1 MPSNQLMISTH
12 MDGHVSNA
20 AEFALHLIPLPAL
33 TDNYIWLLHDDGGD
47 ALVVDPGDANVVE
60 QALAARQLQL
70 RAILLTHH
78 HNDHI
83 GGVASLRARRDI
95 PVYAPVDE
103 RIPEATERVRD
114 GDLVGVES
122 HLVDWTCSVC
132 RRGDPHLCRNLRVIG
147 AHVDGG
153 FAEYVV
159 IPQENAIESN
169 GLDPAVVA
177 LQEPMGNAVHAAFAE
192 PIEGKSVLVTG
203 CGPIGLC
210 AVGIARA
217 AGASVVIATD
227 TEAYRLELAST
238 MGAHHALDA
247 ADPETPAR
255 IRAATNGEGV
265 EVVLEM
271 SGAAPA
277 LEQALGVIDRGGR
290 ISLLGIFSE
299 PVRVDLSERVIQQG
313 ILLHGI
319 YGRRM
324 YDTWERTQA
333 LLRGGLDMSPVI
345 THRLD
350 LADWERG
357 FDLIASRHA
366 GKVVLLP

>member
-1 MPSNQLMISTH
+1 MLY
-12 MDGHVSNA
+12 GHVENYEERVDHWMRLRDLQDETGGFLA
-20 AEFALHLIPLPAL
+20 FVPLPFHPENTVFQRRGWRFSTGYDDLKMVAASICG
-33 TDNYIWLLHDDGGD
+33 TDYHLYQWDTWASEILKPPIVLGHELAGVIAATG
-47 ALVVDPGDANVVE
+47 PGV
-60 QALAARQLQL
+60 
-70 RAILLTHH
+70 T
-78 HNDHI
+78 
-83 GGVASLRARRDI
+83 
-95 PVYAPVDE
+95 
-103 RIPEATERVRD
+103 RVKE

-122 HLVDWTCSVC
+122 HIVDWTCAQC
-132 RRGDPHLCRNLRVIG
+132 RAGDMHLCRNLRVIG

-177 LQEPMGNAVHAAFAE
+177 LQEPMGNAVHAAFVE

-227 TEAYRLELAST
+227 TEPYRLELART
-238 MGAHHALDA
+238 MGADDALDA
-247 ADPETPAR
+247 RDPMTAAT
-255 IRAATNGEGV
+255 IREATNGEGV

-271 SGAAPA
+271 SGAPPA
-277 LEQALGVIDRGGR
+277 LDMALDVIDRGGR
-290 ISLLGIFSE
+290 VSLLGIFSE

-313 ILLHGI
+313 VRLHGI
-319 YGRRM
+319 YGRRI

-333 LLRGGLDMSPVI
+333 LLRSGALDVSPII
-345 THRLD
+345 THRFD